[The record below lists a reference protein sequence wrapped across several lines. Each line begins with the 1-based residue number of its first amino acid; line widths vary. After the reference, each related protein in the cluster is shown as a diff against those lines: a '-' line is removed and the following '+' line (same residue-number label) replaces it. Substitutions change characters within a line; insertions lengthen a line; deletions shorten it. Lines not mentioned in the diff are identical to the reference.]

1 MRHTMHVNP
10 GHAGCIRAHVGMQ
23 QWRHALQQGEQRN
36 QDRMADFHK

>member
-1 MRHTMHVNP
+1 
-10 GHAGCIRAHVGMQ
+10 VGMQ